1 MWMSIERDGG
11 MIAVTKPL
19 FTLGKVL
26 ATPGAIEALAQ
37 TGQSPWELLS
47 RHLGGDWGT
56 VDAGDKA
63 ANEQALRDGSRI
75 LSSYLLN
82 DGVTKIWL
90 ITEAE
95 GDNGQR
101 AATTLLLPNEY

>member
-1 MWMSIERDGG
+1 MS
-11 MIAVTKPL
+11 AVTKPL
-19 FTLGKVL
+19 FDMGRVL

-37 TGQSPWELLS
+37 AGQSPWELLS
-47 RHLGGDWGT
+47 RHLSGDWGV

-75 LSSYLLN
+75 LSAYMLK
-82 DGVTKIWL
+82 DGQTKVWI

-95 GDNGQR
+95 GDDGNR
-101 AATTLLLPNEY
+101 AATTLLLPDEY